1 MAIGLG
7 MPVYDL
13 ADLPGP
19 SRPGFVSGPSVALIQ
34 NQYSMM
40 FDGPTSTAF
49 DLTESLSLGTS
60 NTLCFWL
67 KRNGANTTTTNY
79 TLFGE
84 PSQSSYRSVY
94 ISFQMWAS
102 YIWAYTPTG
111 SQARF
116 DLGGYHSSASPLYAN
131 NSNWNHYC
139 ITREGSEVIL
149 YFNGIEVT
157 ASSNNFSSTEAQK
170 FRFIGANYSSTLSGG
185 TEAFEGRL
193 DEVGV
198 FNYPLSLKAAKLLYD
213 SSKNNPGETAD
224 LSTLSTGASTAW
236 YRMGD

>member
-1 MAIGLG
+1 MG
-7 MPVYDL
+7 MPIPDL
-13 ADLPGP
+13 SNLPGV
-19 SRPGFVSGPSVALIQ
+19 SRPGASTGPTVSLIK

-49 DLTESLSLGTS
+49 DLSESLSLGTS

-67 KRNGANTTTTNY
+67 KRNGASTTTTNY

-84 PSQSSYRSVY
+84 PSQSSYRSVW
-94 ISFQMWAS
+94 ISFQMWSS
-102 YIWAYTPTG
+102 YLYVETPTG

-116 DLGGYHSSASPLYAN
+116 NLGGYHSSASPLYAN
-131 NSNWNHYC
+131 NANWNHYC
-139 ITREGSEVIL
+139 ITREGSELIL
-149 YFNGIEVT
+149 YFNGIEVLPT
-157 ASSNNFSSTEAQK
+157 TNNFSSTEAQK

-198 FNYPLSLKAAKLLYD
+198 FNYPLSLKAAKLVYD
-213 SSKNNPGETAD
+213 SSKNNPGKTAD
-224 LSTLSTGASTAW
+224 LTTLSTGASTAW